1 VDLEGK
7 ILCSKYRIEK
17 LLGQGGMGSVWGG
30 KHQLTGRKIAIK
42 ILDDKYVGNANVTE
56 RFRREAR
63 AASAIPHEGIV
74 EILDIDTMGDVPF
87 MVMEFL
93 EGRSLADRIDNG
105 LPMTQ
110 EQLLHVGGQL
120 LDALHAAHE
129 VGVVHRDLK
138 PDNIY
143 LVPGRRGE
151 VVKILDFGIS
161 SKDDETDNKLTVTGT
176 VLGTPHYMSPE
187 QAMGE
192 SKTDRRVDIYA
203 AGVVLYECV
212 VGAVPFDGPNYNKL
226 LRVILDSNP
235 EPPTKRGAK
244 ITSAV
249 ERVILHALSKNR
261 DDRPATAAIMR
272 NELLTAAGMTT
283 SEPPLPDPSGVT
295 HVPHLFPERETSN
308 FHNLP
313 SVTEDSVAMRWESA
327 SLAEPTQETK
337 SRPDMALPPLR
348 AEQKR
353 PESLVDVDP
362 FDSMA
367 SAPGSGAIE
376 LDEGALKAARP
387 SRDDISAASTQRPSG
402 VMNAVGGTR
411 PSGALP
417 TRSSQSM
424 VAVGRAPLPSS
435 SGHVTTPKSHANTNA
450 VSTPEAD
457 ARSPFAVWGVAG
469 LVATLAVA
477 GLALGLRSMHEPP
490 ASPITPPPAPIE
502 VPETNPPPTKVAPA
516 FVNVIVSVL
525 PATAVVR
532 MRLDGVS
539 GATSPLRLRGGR
551 AHVLEVSAEGFE
563 EQRVEIQADRDQRL
577 HITLEARR

>member
-1 VDLEGK
+1 MELVGK
-7 ILCSKYRIEK
+7 ILCNKYRIEK

-74 EILDIDTMGDVPF
+74 EILDIDQMGDVPF

-110 EQLLHVGGQL
+110 EQLLHVGSQL

-143 LVPGRRGE
+143 LVPGRRGD

-235 EPPTKRGAK
+235 ELPTKRGAK
-244 ITSAV
+244 ITPAV
-249 ERVILHALSKNR
+249 ERVILRALSKNR
-261 DDRPATAAIMR
+261 EDRPATAAIMR
-272 NELLTAAGMTT
+272 NELLVAAGMTT
-283 SEPPLPDPSGVT
+283 SEPPLPDPSGIAR
-295 HVPHLFPERETSN
+295 VPHLPQLP
-308 FHNLP
+308 NLP

-327 SLAEPTQETK
+327 SLAEPAQESK
-337 SRPDMALPPLR
+337 SRPDVTLPPAR
-348 AEQKR
+348 AEQRR
-353 PESLVDVDP
+353 PESPVGIDP
-362 FDSMA
+362 FESMA
-367 SAPGSGAIE
+367 NAPGSGAIE
-376 LDEGALKAARP
+376 IDEGALKAARP
-387 SRDDISAASTQRPSG
+387 SRDDISPAGTQRPSG
-402 VMNAVGGTR
+402 VMPAAGGTR
-411 PSGALP
+411 PSGQLP
-417 TRSSQSM
+417 ATRASQSM
-424 VAVGRAPLPSS
+424 AAVGNTRSPLPPS
-435 SGHVTTPKSHANTNA
+435 SGQATAAKSNANPHAP
-450 VSTPEAD
+450 SSPEPE
-457 ARSPFAVWGVAG
+457 ARSPFAVWGIAG
-469 LVATLAVA
+469 LVATVAVA
-477 GLALGLRSMHEPP
+477 CLALGLRSMHDTP
-490 ASPITPPPAPIE
+490 TPPTLPQTDPIVE
-502 VPETNPPPTKVAPA
+502 VPDANIATPTKVAPA
-516 FVNVIVSVL
+516 FVNVIVNIQ

-551 AHVLEVSAEGFE
+551 THVLEVSAEGFE
-563 EQRVEIQADRDQRL
+563 DQRVEIQADRDQRL
-577 HITLEARR
+577 HIELEARH

>member
-1 VDLEGK
+1 MDLVGK

-74 EILDIDTMGDVPF
+74 EILDIDQMGDVPF

-143 LVPGRRGE
+143 LVPGRRGD

-235 EPPTKRGAK
+235 ELPTKRGAK
-244 ITSAV
+244 ITPAV
-249 ERVILHALSKNR
+249 ERVILRALSKNR
-261 DDRPATAAIMR
+261 DERPATAAIMR
-272 NELLTAAGMTT
+272 NELLVAAGMTT
-283 SEPPLPDPSGVT
+283 SEPPLPDPSGIS
-295 HVPHLFPERETSN
+295 HVPHFPQLA
-308 FHNLP
+308 NLP

-327 SLAEPTQETK
+327 SLAEPTQEAK
-337 SRPDMALPPLR
+337 SRPEVALPPVR
-348 AEQKR
+348 AEQRR
-353 PESLVDVDP
+353 PESPVGLDP
-362 FDSMA
+362 FESMA
-367 SAPGSGAIE
+367 NAPGSGAIE
-376 LDEGALKAARP
+376 IDEGALKAARP
-387 SRDDISAASTQRPSG
+387 SRDDISPAGTQRPSG
-402 VMNAVGGTR
+402 LMPAVGGTR
-411 PSGALP
+411 PSGTLP
-417 TRSSQSM
+417 ATRASQSM
-424 VAVGRAPLPSS
+424 VAVGNQRSPLPPPAGQVATTKSS
-435 SGHVTTPKSHANTNA
+435 VGA
-450 VSTPEAD
+450 VSAPEPET
-457 ARSPFAVWGVAG
+457 RSPFAVWGVAG

-477 GLALGLRSMHEPP
+477 GLALGLRSMHD
-490 ASPITPPPAPIE
+490 TPTPLPLVPTPTQPE
-502 VPETNPPPTKVAPA
+502 VPETNTPPTKVAPA
-516 FVNVIVSVL
+516 FVNVIVNVQ

-551 AHVLEVSAEGFE
+551 THVLEVSADGFE
-563 EQRVEIQADRDQRL
+563 EQRVEIHADRDQRL
-577 HITLEARR
+577 HIELEPRR